1 MNITSFSRS
10 EIEKGLSVARSRN
23 TETDNTVRIL
33 FSPVNINSSNF
44 EQVCNIYSHI
54 GKDDFDTVVVI
65 ESRPGTFDKKLQM
78 PSNKQFSTPLGDVT
92 VNDRLRNEF
101 CDEDDDFF
109 IEDGSYSSDLSLY
122 SQLMMLQCVLDD
134 FSVLSLQITDES
146 EFIIKE
152 LAGALEEILA
162 SHNALIV
169 FCCNLE
175 ENRESADRI
184 FGLADEKNSSGLI
197 NFLNSE
203 GNQFEGI
210 GSLYTGLMVSD
221 DWGLKVH
228 LEEDHSTGSAETIA
242 AFAEMQRQPIF
253 G

>member
-1 MNITSFSRS
+1 MNIASFSRS
-10 EIEKGLSVARSRN
+10 EIEKGLSAAHSRN

-33 FSPVNINSSNF
+33 FSPVTINSSNF
-44 EQVCNIYSHI
+44 NHACNIYSHV

-65 ESRPGTFDKKLQM
+65 ESRPGTFEKKLQM
-78 PSNKQFSTPLGDVT
+78 PSNKVFSTPLGDVP
-92 VNDRLRNEF
+92 VHDRLRNEF

-109 IEDGSYSSDLSLY
+109 IEDSSYSNDLSLY
-122 SQLMMLQCVLDD
+122 SQLMMLQSTLDD
-134 FSVLSLQITDES
+134 FSVLSLQITEES

-162 SHNALIV
+162 SRNALIV
-169 FCCNLE
+169 VCCNMVDNLE
-175 ENRESADRI
+175 AAETI
-184 FGLADEKNSSGLI
+184 FELAEKKNKSGLI

-203 GNQFEGI
+203 GNYFEGI
-210 GSLYTGLMVSD
+210 GSLYTGLMVAE

-228 LEEDHSTGSAETIA
+228 LEKDTSSGTIETVA

>member
-10 EIEKGLSVARSRN
+10 EIDKGLTAARARN

-33 FSPVNINSSNF
+33 FSPVSINRSNF

-54 GKDDFDTVVVI
+54 GKKDFDTVVVI
-65 ESRPGTFDKKLQM
+65 ESSPGTFDKKLQM
-78 PSNKQFSTPLGDVT
+78 PSNKEFETSIGSVY

-109 IEDGSYSSDLSLY
+109 IEDSSYSSDLSLY
-122 SQLMMLQCVLDD
+122 NQLMMLQCTLDD

-162 SHNALIV
+162 SKNALIV
-169 FCCNLE
+169 FCCNLDD
-175 ENRESADRI
+175 NREATEKI
-184 FGLADEKNSSGLI
+184 FRLAEDKNKSGLI
-197 NFLNSE
+197 NFLNTE
-203 GNQFEGI
+203 GNHFDGI
-210 GSLYTGLMVSD
+210 GSLYTGLMVSE

-228 LEEDHSTGSAETIA
+228 LEKENSKTIA
-242 AFAEMQRQPIF
+242 AFAEMKRQPIF